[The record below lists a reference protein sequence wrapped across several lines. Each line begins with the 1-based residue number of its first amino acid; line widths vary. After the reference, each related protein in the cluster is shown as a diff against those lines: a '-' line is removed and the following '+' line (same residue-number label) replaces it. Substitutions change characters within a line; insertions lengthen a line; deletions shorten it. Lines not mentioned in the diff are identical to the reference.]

1 MNRFYEST
9 TIVQNYLKYRP
20 IYTNEIPERVME
32 FYREHNPNKM
42 EIELMLDVGCG
53 SGQTANIFQSYC
65 HKIIAC
71 DVSQEQIKQ
80 ARLQNKYDHVHF
92 RLGQAENTEMDDDSV
107 DLLVAGV
114 SAHWFD
120 LPKFIKEAKRVLKP
134 SGCLC
139 IFTYRFPTIS
149 LLQKEDPKTTRDGTF
164 LLHSLMG
171 YGASENPALL
181 RGILCEENH
190 YDDIYEALPS
200 TEKKRIDDIHVVNTA
215 SINDV
220 CGYIRSVEVLEE
232 YANSRLEDLKSA
244 NIPITR
250 ELVDLFDLAKRFKI
264 LIKRLWNLDGVSDDA
279 KILKLDF
286 SFTVLMAKI

>member
-9 TIVQNYLKYRP
+9 AIVENYLKYRP

-32 FYREHNPNKM
+32 FYREHNPNKKK
-42 EIELMLDVGCG
+42 IDLMLDVGCG

-71 DVSQEQIKQ
+71 DVSEEQIKQ

-107 DLLVAGV
+107 DLLVAGI

-134 SGCLC
+134 SGCIC
-139 IFTYRFPTIS
+139 IFTYRLPAIS
-149 LLQKEDPKTTRDGTF
+149 LLQKEDPGTTRDGTF
-164 LLHSLMG
+164 LFYSLIG
-171 YGASENPALL
+171 YGSCENPA
-181 RGILCEENH
+181 ILKAQVSIENN
-190 YDDIYEALPS
+190 YDDIYEAFPS
-200 TEKKRIDDIHVVNTA
+200 TKKKRIDDIHVVNTA

-220 CGYIRSVEVLEE
+220 CGYIRSIDAWED
-232 YANSRLEDLKSA
+232 YAKSRLEDLKSA
-244 NIPITR
+244 NISITR

-279 KILKLDF
+279 KILKLDHP
-286 SFTVLMAKI
+286 FTVLMAKI

>member
-9 TIVQNYLKYRP
+9 TIVQNYINHQP

-32 FYREHNPNKM
+32 FYREHNPNKKK
-42 EIELMLDVGCG
+42 IDLMLDVGCG

-65 HKIIAC
+65 HKTIAC
-71 DVSQEQIKQ
+71 DVSEEQIKQ
-80 ARLQNKYDHVHF
+80 ARIQNKYDHVHF
-92 RLGQAENTEMDDDSV
+92 RLGQAENTEMDDNSV
-107 DLLVAGV
+107 DLLVAGI

-139 IFTYRFPTIS
+139 IFTYRLPTTS
-149 LLQKEDPKTTRDGTF
+149 LLEKEDPKATRDGSF
-164 LLHSLMG
+164 LLDSLIA
-171 YGASENPALL
+171 YGSCENPA
-181 RGILCEENH
+181 ILTAHICLENH

-220 CGYIRSVEVLEE
+220 CGYIRSIDVWEE
-232 YANSRLEDLKSA
+232 YANSRLKDLKSA

-250 ELVDLFDLAKRFKI
+250 ELVDLFDLAKRFKV
-264 LIKRLWNLDGVSDDA
+264 LTKRLWNLNGVSDYA
-279 KILKLDF
+279 KILKLDHP
-286 SFTVLMAKI
+286 FTVLMAKI